1 MSNQPPRVAL
11 YLRSLMNTGI
21 EPVMLTLAEQLS
33 QKGLGVDFILNH
45 VNENTNNRIPAN
57 VNIIDLKEPKLLR
70 GLSPLVSY
78 IQKIKPLAL
87 LSAQHL
93 TNETALIAKIFSRT
107 STKFIVTE
115 HNTVSV
121 EWRDKKKI
129 TELLTPFFVRILY
142 PLADGRVAVSKGVAE
157 DLARV
162 THLSQKTIQVI
173 YNPVITEKLKQKSK
187 EALEHPWFKQGEPPV
202 ILGVG
207 RLTAQKDFP
216 TLIRA
221 FAKIKQIKPA
231 RLMIL
236 GNGPERLKLN
246 ALIKELSLEGT
257 VSMEG
262 HVENPFAYMKQAKV
276 FVLSS
281 AWEGLPTV
289 LIEAMAVGTPV
300 ISTNCKSGPAEIL
313 DGGKYGD
320 LVPVG
325 DVKSMADAILKV
337 LLGNIKTVDSTWL
350 KQFTL
355 DTAIEQYIKILGIS

>member
-1 MSNQPPRVAL
+1 MSNPLPRVAL
-11 YLRSLMNTGI
+11 YLRSLLNTGI
-21 EPVMLTLAEQLS
+21 EPVMLTIAEQFS
-33 QKGLGVDFILNH
+33 HKGLDVDFILNH
-45 VNENTNNRIPAN
+45 VNENTYKRIPAN

-70 GLSPLVSY
+70 GLAPLICY
-78 IQKIKPLAL
+78 LKKLKPLAL
-87 LSAQHL
+87 LSSQHL
-93 TNETALIAKIFSRT
+93 TNETALLAKIVSRT

-142 PLADGRVAVSKGVAE
+142 PMADGRVAVSKGVAE

-162 THLSQKTIQVI
+162 THLSQDKIKVI
-173 YNPVITEKLKQKSK
+173 YNPVITEKLKKNSEEPLEYSWYKS
-187 EALEHPWFKQGEPPV
+187 GEPPV

-221 FAKIKQIKPA
+221 FEKVRRVQSA

-236 GNGPERLKLN
+236 GNGPERLKLR
-246 ALIKELSLEGT
+246 ALIKELGLEET
-257 VSMEG
+257 VSLEG
-262 HVENPFAYMKQAKV
+262 HVENPYAYMKQAKV

-313 DGGKYGD
+313 DYGKYGD

-325 DVKSMADAILKV
+325 DVQAMADAISKV
-337 LLGNIKTVDSTWL
+337 LSDNTKTVDSTWL

-355 DTAIEQYIKILGIS
+355 DTTIEQYIKILGIS